1 MQVGLPTDMRVGV
14 LQDRDSLRGRGRN
27 YEMDSRMPI
36 MKPVPFVPDS
46 KSTERLFTP
55 KPSIMEVQV
64 SIIANDSLG
73 WLLPVH
79 FCIGELLTAHE
90 VVTKI
95 ADAFRILRTW
105 SDSRKQEELAWAELI
120 TTPTSAIQ

>member
-1 MQVGLPTDMRVGV
+1 
-14 LQDRDSLRGRGRN
+14 
-27 YEMDSRMPI
+27 
-36 MKPVPFVPDS
+36 MKPLAFIPVFQ
-46 KSTERLFTP
+46 STDGLFTQE
-55 KPSIMEVQV
+55 PSIIEVRV

-90 VVTKI
+90 VVTKV
-95 ADAFRILRTW
+95 ADAFRILKTW

-120 TTPTSAIQ
+120 TTPTAAIQ